1 MTDIKIPG
9 TLAERLDRVAAT
21 SGRRAE
27 IIVRE
32 ALEKQLDYEEWFAKA
47 VQEGFES
54 ADREGWL
61 SHEESKNRLKARIE
75 AHKQNPARQSRKA
88 A

>member
-9 TLAERLDRVAAT
+9 ALAERLDRVAAT
-21 SGRRAE
+21 SGRRAAS
-27 IIVRE
+27 IVRE

-54 ADREGWL
+54 ADREDWL

-75 AHKQNPARQSRKA
+75 AHKRQSRKA